1 MIKTSATKID
11 ELVLDSRAQVNGERI
26 LHSAAN
32 EPANIVR
39 AAAAKFAEV
48 IKFGDSLMKVEIP
61 ERHAPGDV
69 GQPFAKSVTDAR
81 PHRYE
86 IMSLERGVFKITF
99 AKCKRIVGCRK
110 FSSL

>member
-11 ELVLDSRAQVNGERI
+11 ELVLDSRAQVIGERV

-32 EPANIVR
+32 EPAHVVR

-61 ERHAPGDV
+61 ERHPSRNV
-69 GQPFAKSVTDAR
+69 GQPLAESVTDAR
-81 PHRYE
+81 PHRCQ
-86 IMSLERGVFKITF
+86 IMGLERRRLKITL
-99 AKCKRIVGCRK
+99 AKSERIVRCRK